1 METFEEWMYNVQG
14 SPVDPEIQDAAL
26 VRDFIK
32 EARLSAIEMLKTS
45 TENEAKCVELDKLNK
60 KEEKKRKDY
69 LNTEKGALE
78 AVSKEKMEIDK
89 FLRRNEAACSKAK
102 KPNNFDT
109 SELEEATKNFNSLLE
124 SSKNFKQITANL
136 LSEIS
141 AKGEKMREDLNLK
154 RDIKDLHEK
163 LAKNA
168 DYRKNLFEYCSWM
181 KTNNEEHELALKDY
195 DERKRLIAGYEAEVR
210 DLELQRDTKRQK
222 LADSRANNCR
232 LEMEA
237 SKLQEIREKM
247 RLMNFDI
254 PDRLREL
261 STLLEVKK
269 AEKNELNHYLSS
281 MKHKI
286 DEFEEELENLKKENR
301 KKTADLNR
309 TISLVSQ
316 NSQDSA
322 DISEEVSPMKLDD
335 SRDPVLEKP
344 SAIVTRLR
352 SRNSIDLFDVSP
364 LRNNKFATSTPIPQ
378 VEGKRQTRA
387 SKKVV
392 EAPVATR
399 GKARR
404 GRGRRGAK

>member
-1 METFEEWMYNVQG
+1 
-14 SPVDPEIQDAAL
+14 
-26 VRDFIK
+26 
-32 EARLSAIEMLKTS
+32 
-45 TENEAKCVELDKLNK
+45 
-60 KEEKKRKDY
+60 
-69 LNTEKGALE
+69 
-78 AVSKEKMEIDK
+78 
-89 FLRRNEAACSKAK
+89 
-102 KPNNFDT
+102 
-109 SELEEATKNFNSLLE
+109 
-124 SSKNFKQITANL
+124 
-136 LSEIS
+136 
-141 AKGEKMREDLNLK
+141 
-154 RDIKDLHEK
+154 
-163 LAKNA
+163 
-168 DYRKNLFEYCSWM
+168 
-181 KTNNEEHELALKDY
+181 
-195 DERKRLIAGYEAEVR
+195 
-210 DLELQRDTKRQK
+210 
-222 LADSRANNCR
+222 
-232 LEMEA
+232 
-237 SKLQEIREKM
+237 M